1 MADPDGFDIRAA
13 FDAAGGAPRSCCAYR
28 PARGWHIRE
37 GQRVFGNR
45 LQQRPTGWQW
55 SYRRRQPVELDA
67 SAVFKS
73 DVAMRARAYK
83 ALVDGGMTPAMAA
96 AFAGL
101 VEADNG

>member
-1 MADPDGFDIRAA
+1 MQPVERRVHVAPIDPRGDGI
-13 FDAAGGAPRSCCAYR
+13 SVKVSAYSET
-28 PARGWHIRE
+28 GCNS
-37 GQRVFGNR
+37 G
-45 LQQRPTGWQW
+45 PTGWQW